1 MTGSRFA
8 KPTASWHATKAP
20 LQAKRVW
27 ENMDGPNPCKVSKAF
42 KLAGFDISDDQIRR
56 WRAAGWEESESETD
70 MQAAVRQIDRNAATI
85 LGDPDDRRN
94 VRSWKTSS
102 RPRWVSTRSQASAKI
117 FQSGTKRHSA
127 ELMRVTDN
135 RSIVEFID
143 QGSNLEVL
151 RETNRRAQ
159 GPVQVLCNEVDR
171 QRDVLVQTHAT
182 EAASLLNA
190 MTNLLEAANRGM
202 KHYLDVEERMM
213 RVIEP
218 NGTRGRGSLDDAV
231 VTDVNP
237 FDFGAHSK
245 SPTIQP

>member
-1 MTGSRFA
+1 MPRI
-8 KPTASWHATKAP
+8 KPSDQTREVTP
-20 LQAKRVW
+20 LEAKRVW
-27 ENMDGPNPCKVSKAF
+27 ENMAGPNPHKVAKAF
-42 KLAGFDISDDQIRR
+42 KLAGRVISDDTIRR
-56 WRAAGWEESESETD
+56 WRAQNWAAAVAETD
-70 MQAAVRQIDRNAATI
+70 IQKSVRQIDNHAATL
-85 LGDPDDRRN
+85 LGDPELEEIALRDIVPPEIGDDFPGERE
-94 VRSWKTSS
+94 
-102 RPRWVSTRSQASAKI
+102 I
-117 FQSGTKRHSA
+117 FQDAPRPQRQ
-127 ELMRVTDN
+127 LMRVTDN

-143 QGSNLEVL
+143 KGSNLEVL

-159 GPVQVLCNEVDR
+159 GLFQVLCNEVDR
-171 QRDVLVQTHAT
+171 QRDVLVGTHAT

>member
-1 MTGSRFA
+1 MPRIKTTGHPRDV
-8 KPTASWHATKAP
+8 TP

-85 LGDPDDRRN
+85 LGDPTIEGVALEDI
-94 VRSWKTSS
+94 V
-102 RPRWVSTRSQASAKI
+102 P
-117 FQSGTKRHSA
+117 A
-127 ELMRVTDN
+127 ELGVNEIPGEREVFNPAPRQQRGLLRLTDN

-151 RETNRRAQ
+151 RDTNRRGQ
-159 GPVQVLCNEVDR
+159 GLFMVLCGEVDR
-171 QRDVLVQTHAT
+171 QRDVLVQRHSADL
-182 EAASLLNA
+182 ASLLNA
-190 MTNLLEAANRGM
+190 MTNLLEAANRGA

-213 RVIEP
+213 RVIDP
-218 NGTRGRGSLDDAV
+218 QGRRGRGDIGDEV
-231 VTDVNP
+231 VVETNP
-237 FDFGAHSK
+237 FDFSAHAK
-245 SPTIQP
+245 SDPVRP